1 MQCCRLSG
9 GLQLICPIGRDTGG
23 MAIKISTASEDT
35 SNERV
40 LVMAIKISI
49 VEKRTFIFPFF
60 FSFCLETCANL
71 A

>member
-1 MQCCRLSG
+1 
-9 GLQLICPIGRDTGG
+9 

-60 FSFCLETCANL
+60 FSFSLETCANL

>member
-1 MQCCRLSG
+1 
-9 GLQLICPIGRDTGG
+9 

-49 VEKRTFIFPFF
+49 VENRTFIFPFF
-60 FSFCLETCANL
+60 SIFVLKL
-71 A
+71 VQI